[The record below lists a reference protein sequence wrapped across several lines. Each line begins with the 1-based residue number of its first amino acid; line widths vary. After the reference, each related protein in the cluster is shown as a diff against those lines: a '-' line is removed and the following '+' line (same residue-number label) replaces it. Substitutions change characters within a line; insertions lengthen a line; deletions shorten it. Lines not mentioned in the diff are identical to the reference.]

1 MQRLF
6 NTGRGQTWLLAA
18 VYFIFGILLCFFA
31 SSILVTATRILGGCL
46 ALYGAFQLYLYFS
59 RRQQGYA
66 PGSQLSIGL
75 ATAVF
80 GLIFLFSPESLISIF
95 PVAGGIVLVVNS
107 LVQMQ
112 KAFQLR
118 DYGCENWFMTL
129 IVAAVMLAAGAIIL
143 LRPVQ
148 TASFI
153 LQIVGISLMA
163 EAVMMFWSQ
172 HEIDKYMPRGDREV

>member
-6 NTGRGQTWLLAA
+6 NTGDGQTRLLAL
-18 VYFIFGILLCFFA
+18 VYFVFGILLCFFA

-46 ALYGAFQLYLYFS
+46 ALYGALQLYLFYAG
-59 RRQQGYA
+59 RQKGTA
-66 PGSQLSIGL
+66 TGAQLCIGV
-75 ATAVF
+75 ATVLF
-80 GLIFLFSPESLISIF
+80 GLIFVISPESLISIF
-95 PVAGGIVLVVNS
+95 PVAGAIILIVNS
-107 LVQMQ
+107 LIQMQ

-118 DYGCENWFMTL
+118 DYGCEGWTMTL
-129 IVAAVMLAAGAIIL
+129 IFAVVLLVAGAIIL

-163 EAVMMFWSQ
+163 EAIMMFWSQ
-172 HEIDKYMPRGDREV
+172 HEIDKYMPRGPRES